1 MRAHQFAMFLVVSA
15 SLAAPETLH
24 ARQGRGS
31 APQGAAGPAG
41 TVTLTVADYNRLVDR
56 AAQPVTRP
64 DPPPVAA
71 VVGRA
76 ELRARVE
83 NGAVRGTV
91 RLDGDVFQR
100 GQVKVPLVVGA
111 TLLDAKSDAGA
122 VALVHEGNTHSAVFP
137 GPAPFSV
144 VLEWAGQLG
153 ATLGRASF
161 ALPQP
166 ASPSVTVIVDL
177 PGDPADVRVEPGL
190 VTRRQSAGGRT
201 TLEITPIKGA
211 SARVSWSVR
220 EATVQPQAE
229 SRILSDVKSLV
240 SIGDGNLRMVSV
252 LDVAIVRGEPRT
264 FQIQLP
270 SGYEVASVTGSSLE
284 RSDTNAGLVTLTV
297 RQPLPRHQFLLS
309 LERAHAPGSFKVD
322 TSFPTVVGA
331 QREAGETAIEGI
343 GTMEVNASG
352 DEGLRRMDVREA
364 HASLRSL
371 ARQPVLAAFRYQRR
385 ESEARVMTLDVK
397 RFADAPVIAATAEHA
412 VATTLVTSEGRMLTE
427 VSMRINNR
435 AQPFMKVTLPPG
447 ATMLSVEV
455 GGEPAR
461 PVEGGGIRIPLLR
474 PGFRPVGAYTVS
486 FVYLHAGDAFA
497 KRGEA
502 PMALAKVDV
511 PVSLLEWEVFLP
523 EQYSAKPV
531 GGNVIPARLVEA
543 AMSEDSSGRGGVTMG
558 MSTAPPPARP
568 TLSII
573 DSASAGQIVGR
584 VIDPLGDPLPGVT
597 MTLTLDGRVVQRVTT
612 NEKGTYTMR
621 GVPSGSV
628 TVTSELAG
636 FRAGR
641 FTFTFD
647 QQARQLD
654 FQMYVV
660 TLTETVTVRS
670 ATSETMTFSNE
681 SPQVAAQQAPSQNII
696 NMQRRVAG
704 VLPVRID
711 VPRAGTMYQ
720 FFRPLVLDEE
730 TQVSFRYKRR

>member
-1 MRAHQFAMFLVVSA
+1 MRAHQFAMLLVVSA

-31 APQGAAGPAG
+31 APQGAAG
-41 TVTLTVADYNRLVDR
+41 TVTLTVADYDRLVDR
-56 AAQPVTRP
+56 ASQPVTRP

-76 ELRARVE
+76 EVRARVE

-91 RLDGDVFQR
+91 RLDGEVFQR

-137 GPAPFSV
+137 GPASFSV

-153 ATLGRASF
+153 TTPGRASF
-161 ALPQP
+161 TLPQP

-190 VTRRQSAGGRT
+190 VTRRQTEGGRT
-201 TLEITPIKGA
+201 SLEIAPIKGT

-220 EATVQPQAE
+220 EATVQPLAE

-252 LDVAIVRGEPRT
+252 LDIVIVRGEPRT
-264 FQIQLP
+264 FQVQVP

-371 ARQPVLAAFRYQRR
+371 ARQPILAAFRYQRR

-502 PMALAKVDV
+502 PMTLAKVDV

-531 GGNVIPARLVEA
+531 GGNVIPARLVAEA
-543 AMSEDSSGRGGVTMG
+543 TSGASTRVSAMP
-558 MSTAPPPARP
+558 APPPARP

-597 MTLTLDGRVVQRVTT
+597 LTLTLDGRVVQRVST
-612 NEKGTYTMR
+612 NEKGMYTMR

-636 FRAGR
+636 FTTGR

-654 FQMYVV
+654 FQMYVA
-660 TLTETVTVRS
+660 TITETVTVRS
-670 ATSETMTFSNE
+670 ATSETINLSNE
-681 SPQVAAQQAPSQNII
+681 SPQPATQQAPSQNII

>member
-1 MRAHQFAMFLVVSA
+1 MRAHQFAMLLVVSA

-41 TVTLTVADYNRLVDR
+41 TVTLTVADYDRLVDR

-122 VALVHEGNTHSAVFP
+122 VALVHEGNTHAAVFP

-153 ATLGRASF
+153 TTPGRASF
-161 ALPQP
+161 TLPQP

-190 VTRRQSAGGRT
+190 VTRRQTEGGRT
-201 TLEITPIKGA
+201 TLEITPIKGT

-220 EATVQPQAE
+220 EATVQPLAE

-252 LDVAIVRGEPRT
+252 LDIAVVRGEPRT

-523 EQYSAKPV
+523 EQDSAKPV
-531 GGNVIPARLVEA
+531 GGNVIPARLVAEA
-543 AMSEDSSGRGGVTMG
+543 TSEDS
-558 MSTAPPPARP
+558 PAGASFSHVN
-568 TLSII
+568 LSIV
-573 DSASAGQIVGR
+573 DNVVAGHVVGR
-584 VIDPLGDPLPGVT
+584 VIDPAGSSIPGAT
-597 MTLTLDGRVVQRVTT
+597 ITLTQHGRVLQRVTT
-612 NEKGTYTMR
+612 NEKGMYTLR
-621 GVPSGSV
+621 GVPTGSV
-628 TVTSELAG
+628 TVTSELSG
-636 FRAGR
+636 FVTGR
-641 FTFTFD
+641 LTFSFD
-647 QQARQLD
+647 QQARRVD
-654 FQMYVV
+654 FQMQIGMI
-660 TLTETVTVRS
+660 TETISR
-670 ATSETMTFSNE
+670 
-681 SPQVAAQQAPSQNII
+681 PGRGDGC
-696 NMQRRVAG
+696 RR
-704 VLPVRID
+704 
-711 VPRAGTMYQ
+711 Q
-720 FFRPLVLDEE
+720 
-730 TQVSFRYKRR
+730 